1 MVRAPGLD
9 RRTEGTMRVKLSSEH
24 RRESDKENKDT
35 QNKDVQYTILHDLS
49 LQCKKAY
56 SGI

>member
-1 MVRAPGLD
+1 
-9 RRTEGTMRVKLSSEH
+9 MRVKLSSEH